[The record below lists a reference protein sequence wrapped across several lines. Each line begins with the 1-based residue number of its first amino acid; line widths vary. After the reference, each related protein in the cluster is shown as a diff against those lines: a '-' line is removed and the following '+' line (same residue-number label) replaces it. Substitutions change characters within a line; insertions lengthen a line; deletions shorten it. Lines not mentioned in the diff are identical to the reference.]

1 MREQKQPSLSA
12 RIFLQGV
19 LLRNPILVQVI
30 GLCPAVA
37 AAADLYVS
45 VLLSVLVT
53 GLLILCECISSLL
66 LKKIPRRARVAI
78 YFVIGL
84 IVCAE
89 TAFFLEQNA
98 PELRERAGIYLS
110 LMAASSV
117 VALRCEKCAVNQK
130 LHISFL
136 DALANGVGT
145 SLVLLASGLVRGLL
159 GSGMIGDWQVFSAP
173 PLRGLAMPFGGF
185 IVLGFLAAFLKW
197 FSGVFLEQEA
207 QMAFGIRRPKRKR
220 PIAVESVSEKAQPQA
235 QPEASAQP
243 QTQPEGPAQPQKPAA
258 AQTAA
263 RKTAPAKAPQPAK
276 NEPVKHEPAQTAAQ
290 TPAEAFYA
298 EASDDPNADLT
309 DDLFSSLDFDF
320 SVQAELDAILES
332 IDGLNPTER
341 QADTDA

>member
-19 LLRNPILVQVI
+19 LLRNPVLVQVI

-45 VLLSVLVT
+45 VLLSLLVT
-53 GLLILCECISSLL
+53 GLLIICECFASLL

-84 IVCAE
+84 VVCAE
-89 TAFFLEQNA
+89 TAYFLEQNA

-117 VALRCEKCAVNQK
+117 VALRCEKCAVTQK
-130 LHISFL
+130 LRVSFL
-136 DALANGVGT
+136 DALANGVGA
-145 SLVLLASGLVRGLL
+145 SLVLIASGLVRGLL
-159 GSGMIGDWQVFSAP
+159 GSGMIGDLQVFSDP
-173 PLRGLAMPFGGF
+173 PLQGLAMPFGGF

-207 QMAFGIRRPKRKR
+207 QMAFGIRRTKRKR
-220 PIAVESVSEKAQPQA
+220 PIAVESVSQKTQT
-235 QPEASAQP
+235 EA
-243 QTQPEGPAQPQKPAA
+243 
-258 AQTAA
+258 
-263 RKTAPAKAPQPAK
+263 
-276 NEPVKHEPAQTAAQ
+276 PVKNAEPAQKAKPAPEAPAQSAKPEPQAKPAPAAKPEPDEPEPDEDAAEN
-290 TPAEAFYA
+290 PAEAFYA
-298 EASDDPNADLT
+298 EASDDPDAELT
-309 DDLFSSLDFDF
+309 DDLFATLDF

-332 IDGLNPTER
+332 IEGLDPTER

>member
-19 LLRNPILVQVI
+19 LLRNPVLVQVI

-53 GLLILCECISSLL
+53 GLLIVCECIASLL
-66 LKKIPRRARVAI
+66 LKRIPRRARVAI

-84 IVCAE
+84 AVCAE
-89 TAFFLEQNA
+89 TAYFLEQNA

-117 VALRCEKCAVNQK
+117 VALRCEKCAVTQK
-130 LHISFL
+130 LRVSFL
-136 DALANGVGT
+136 DALANGVGA

-159 GSGMIGDWQVFSAP
+159 GSGMIGDLQVFSTP

-207 QMAFGIRRPKRKR
+207 QMAFGIRRAKRKK
-220 PIAVESVSEKAQPQA
+220 PITVESVPQKTQAEAPVQKAEPQTQTTKPAQSAPQTQAAKPAPEMKSAPKKAQP
-235 QPEASAQP
+235 E
-243 QTQPEGPAQPQKPAA
+243 EDAA
-258 AQTAA
+258 EDAA
-263 RKTAPAKAPQPAK
+263 D
-276 NEPVKHEPAQTAAQ
+276 N
-290 TPAEAFYA
+290 PAEAFYA
-298 EASDDPNADLT
+298 EASDDPDAELT
-309 DDLFSSLDFDF
+309 DDLFATLDF

-332 IDGLNPTER
+332 IEGLNPTER